1 MKIALAQ
8 INLTIGDLKGN
19 IQKMR
24 DYAAKAKEQ
33 GCQLVI
39 FPEMAV
45 TGHPPETR

>member
-19 IQKMR
+19 IQKIR

-33 GCQLVI
+33 GCQLVVFQKWPLPGI
-39 FPEMAV
+39 RPEIC
-45 TGHPPETR
+45 